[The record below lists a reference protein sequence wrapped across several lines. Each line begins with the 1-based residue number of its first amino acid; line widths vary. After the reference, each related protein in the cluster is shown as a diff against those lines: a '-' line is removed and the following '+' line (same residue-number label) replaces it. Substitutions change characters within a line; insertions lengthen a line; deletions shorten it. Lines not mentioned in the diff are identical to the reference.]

1 MTTPRR
7 SPLGRKP
14 LLDAKRQTEICAVIG
29 AGCTLRMAAAYVG
42 CNESTIYRFAQRDA
56 DFAAALRKARAKSE
70 MVLLR
75 CVHEAATQKKDWR
88 AATWLLTHCHQER
101 YRMGTELLAADQ
113 VSAMIGRFAELLLRE
128 VADVADR
135 KRILARLEDL
145 TSSLGRE
152 AATAVQL
159 EVSP

>member
-1 MTTPRR
+1 MTAPRR
-7 SPLGRKP
+7 RTLGRKP
-14 LLDAKRQTEICAVIG
+14 LLDDKRQTEICAVIG
-29 AGCTLRMAAAYVG
+29 AGCTLRTAAAYVG
-42 CNESTIYRFAQRDA
+42 CSESAIYKLARRDA

-75 CVHEAATQKKDWR
+75 CVHDAASQKKDWR

-101 YRMGTELLAADQ
+101 YRTGTELLAADQ
-113 VSAMIGRFAELLLRE
+113 VSAMIGRFADLLLRE

-145 TSSLGRE
+145 TSSLGRD
-152 AATAVQL
+152 AAVAGQL
-159 EVSP
+159 EGSA